1 VLFGTQGATGHI
13 EETFKLRNTS
23 TRTCALY
30 GYPDALMLDAQHKP
44 LPTEV
49 IRGAGFFPDTRLA
62 PTRVRMAPGIE
73 ARFGLSFSDN
83 NEYRGLRR
91 CVTAS
96 WLEVTPPNARMP
108 LQVALSG
115 GDQPHFA
122 PCGGRLF
129 ATPVYAA

>member
-1 VLFGTQGATGHI
+1 
-13 EETFKLRNTS
+13 
-23 TRTCALY
+23 
-30 GYPDALMLDAQHKP
+30 MLDAQHKP

-62 PTRVRMAPGIE
+62 PTRVRMASGIA

-83 NEYRGLRR
+83 NEYRGQHR
-91 CVTAS
+91 CLTAS
-96 WLEVTPPNARMP
+96 WVEITPPNARTP
-108 LQVALSG
+108 LQLALRG
-115 GDQPHFA
+115 RDQPHFA